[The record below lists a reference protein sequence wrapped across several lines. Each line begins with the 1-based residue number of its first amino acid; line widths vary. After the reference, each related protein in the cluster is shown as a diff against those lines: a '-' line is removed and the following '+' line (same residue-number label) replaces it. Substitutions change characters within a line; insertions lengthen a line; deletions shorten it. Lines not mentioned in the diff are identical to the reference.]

1 MFAPVGSENSPK
13 DHSSEASVTQHL
25 HDGSNQQSL
34 VRFSAFKHQSHP
46 PAPLSPQ
53 QEVMSAVMVKLALQ
67 TINEFCFPLITI
79 LYKSLASVSL

>member
-1 MFAPVGSENSPK
+1 MLLTPVFFLGEFHGLYSPW
-13 DHSSEASVTQHL
+13 V